1 MDNRFAD
8 KPAPS
13 SAWIWQ
19 AGTGVALLVLL
30 AIHMIAQ
37 HFVVDTEGGL
47 RSHADVVA
55 YIGNP
60 VVFVIEAAFL
70 VVVTIHALL
79 GVRAIVFDFGLS
91 ARAEARVTRALQVL
105 GAATVAYGIW
115 LLVAVA

>member
-8 KPAPS
+8 RPAPS
-13 SAWIWQ
+13 SAWMWQ
-19 AGTGVALLVLL
+19 AATGVALLVLL

-47 RSHADVVA
+47 RNHADVVA

-60 VVFVIEAAFL
+60 LVFAIEALFL

-79 GVRAIVFDFGLS
+79 GVRAILFDFGLS
-91 ARAEARVTRALQVL
+91 ARAEARVTRALQIL
-105 GAATVAYGIW
+105 GGVTVAYGIW
-115 LLVAVA
+115 LLVAIA